1 VKSLRTATIGEGVG
15 LALVVRG
22 HFANKTALP
31 TFAAFTVTPLDRS
44 TILAAFQFRRQA
56 VHMIGRGSCPGS
68 ESNAC
73 WSRWACY
80 SKQISELLKLFFRD
94 DDTVEDRRAVQHHLR
109 RMGLGVHVDG
119 AEGRL
124 GLQVGDGAI
133 GWQPLAPVARRAA
146 LEDGMVNPAYAR
158 ETTDGQGHQ

>member
-1 VKSLRTATIGEGVG
+1 
-15 LALVVRG
+15 
-22 HFANKTALP
+22 
-31 TFAAFTVTPLDRS
+31 
-44 TILAAFQFRRQA
+44 
-56 VHMIGRGSCPGS
+56 
-68 ESNAC
+68 
-73 WSRWACY
+73 
-80 SKQISELLKLFFRD
+80 
-94 DDTVEDRRAVQHHLR
+94 
-109 RMGLGVHVDG
+109 MGLGVHVDG